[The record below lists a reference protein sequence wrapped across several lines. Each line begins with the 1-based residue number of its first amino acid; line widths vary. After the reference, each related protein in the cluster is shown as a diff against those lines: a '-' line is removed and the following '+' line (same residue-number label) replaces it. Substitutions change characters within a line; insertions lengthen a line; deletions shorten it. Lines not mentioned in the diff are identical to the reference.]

1 MLRLRDIM
9 TTDVVT
15 VDPET
20 TIREAMELFAS
31 KHIGG
36 APVIAGNRLVG
47 VITSTDLMA
56 FAASLPGVPTER
68 DIRDHHDEQD
78 EGPVDDEAG
87 EAEDEE
93 GRYFPGMWDDAGA
106 EVTERMAQH
115 GAPEWNVLEE
125 HTVSEAMTRAPLYT
139 LGPDDAAERA
149 AELME
154 QKEIHRV
161 FITEDGALLGTVSS
175 MDIAKAAAHH
185 RFTVRQYV
193 FNQTD
198 VWYRQ

>member
-20 TIREAMELFAS
+20 TIREAMELFATR
-31 KHIGG
+31 HIGG
-36 APVIAGNRLVG
+36 APVVAGNRLVG

-68 DIRDHHDEQD
+68 EIRDHLDEQD
-78 EGPVDDEAG
+78 EEPVDDELG
-87 EAEDEE
+87 ETDEDE
-93 GRYFPGMWDDAGA
+93 GRFFPSMWDDAGA

-125 HTVSEAMTRAPLYT
+125 HQVSEAMTRAPLHT
-139 LGPDDAAERA
+139 LGPDDPAERA

-154 QKEIHRV
+154 EKEIHRIFV
-161 FITEDGALLGTVSS
+161 TEDGALLGTVSS

-193 FNQTD
+193 FNHAD